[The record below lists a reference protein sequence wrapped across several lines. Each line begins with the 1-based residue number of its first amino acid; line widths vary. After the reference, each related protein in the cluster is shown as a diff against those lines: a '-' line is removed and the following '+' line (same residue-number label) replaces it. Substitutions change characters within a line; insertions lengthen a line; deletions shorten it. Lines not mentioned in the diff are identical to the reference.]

1 MKNKVFIARTDDLN
15 DDTVFMRLYHAV
27 SSETRS
33 KIDNLSFR
41 KDKMLSLATEILLK
55 IALNSIGI
63 TEYTIKHSDEG
74 KPYLTNNE
82 IHFSLSHSEETV
94 MCAISETEIGADV
107 EKVSDIDMKIAKR
120 FFHPAEYELMTKL
133 HTDTEMRDLFFRLW
147 TLKESFLKAVGLGLL
162 LPLDS
167 FQIEIKD
174 SDISLRQNIN
184 EEQYYF
190 KEYLLNDGY
199 RYSVCSLSPEFEDN
213 VSVVNVV
220 FGNIL

>member
-1 MKNKVFIARTDDLN
+1 
-15 DDTVFMRLYHAV
+15 
-27 SSETRS
+27 
-33 KIDNLSFR
+33 
-41 KDKMLSLATEILLK
+41 
-55 IALNSIGI
+55 
-63 TEYTIKHSDEG
+63 
-74 KPYLTNNE
+74 
-82 IHFSLSHSEETV
+82 
-94 MCAISETEIGADV
+94 
-107 EKVSDIDMKIAKR
+107 
-120 FFHPAEYELMTKL
+120 MTKL

-174 SDISLRQNIN
+174 SDISVWQNIN

-199 RYSVCSLSPEFEDN
+199 RYSVCSLSPVFEDN